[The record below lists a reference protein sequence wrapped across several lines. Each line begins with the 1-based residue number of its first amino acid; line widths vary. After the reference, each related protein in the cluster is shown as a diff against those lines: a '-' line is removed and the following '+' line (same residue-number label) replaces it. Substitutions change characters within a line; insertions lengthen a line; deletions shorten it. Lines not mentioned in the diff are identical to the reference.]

1 MNTQKNESL
10 FQVKLQQADIADLSD
25 EQTGIYELSDE
36 QLASVHGAGGGGGDP
51 TALVTGIVGGLG
63 IGSLLGGGK

>member
-36 QLASVHGAGGGGGDP
+36 QLASVLLE
-51 TALVTGIVGGLG
+51 ALALAAYWEAVN
-63 IGSLLGGGK
+63 K